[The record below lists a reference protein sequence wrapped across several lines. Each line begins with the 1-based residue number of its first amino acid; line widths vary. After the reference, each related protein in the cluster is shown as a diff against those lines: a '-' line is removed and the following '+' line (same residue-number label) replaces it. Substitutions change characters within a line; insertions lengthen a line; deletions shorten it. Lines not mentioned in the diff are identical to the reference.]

1 MNDTRWL
8 TREIV
13 IVLHRELIA
22 EHGGASG
29 LRDGGALES
38 ALARP
43 QQKHHYESGDI
54 CALAATY
61 AFGLCS
67 NHPFVDGNKR
77 VALTSLDV
85 FLRINGWALTAT
97 EVDAVATIV
106 ELASGQLSEED
117 LAKWVR
123 KNAVRQGE

>member
-1 MNDTRWL
+1 MTDPRWL

-13 IVLHRELIA
+13 IVLHGELIA

-29 LRDGGALES
+29 LRDEGALES

-43 QQKHHYESGDI
+43 QQQHHYEASDVL
-54 CALAATY
+54 ALAARY

-77 VALTSLDV
+77 LALSALDV
-85 FLRINGWALTAT
+85 FLRLNGWELSGS
-97 EVDAVATIV
+97 EVDTTATIV
-106 ELASGQLSEED
+106 ELASGQLSEAD
-117 LAKWVR
+117 LAAWIR
-123 KNAVRQGE
+123 KNALKKG